1 MSAEGKMFKFES
13 FATKDG
19 DGVRGVVFLTG
30 CPLRCAYC
38 HNPDSW
44 RGGETVDAESLA
56 ARIARFKPYYRN
68 GGGATVSGGE
78 PLVQGAFVAELI
90 DRLHT
95 AGISVALDTSGSYAD
110 AYTDGLIAAADHII
124 LDLKFPT
131 EEEYARY
138 TGGSLAAVLDF
149 LRKCRGKRIW
159 LRTVVLPAVN
169 DTPAALDRYLDVVA
183 ETGVTVER
191 YELLA
196 FHTMGFAKYESLGL
210 VNPLADM
217 SAADAAAVAE
227 LQRYVTVR
235 AAERGILRA

>member
-1 MSAEGKMFKFES
+1 MRAI
-13 FATKDG
+13 
-19 DGVRGVVFLTG
+19 R
-30 CPLRCAYC
+30 
-38 HNPDSW
+38 
-44 RGGETVDAESLA
+44 
-56 ARIARFKPYYRN
+56 
-68 GGGATVSGGE
+68 
-78 PLVQGAFVAELI
+78 
-90 DRLHT
+90 
-95 AGISVALDTSGSYAD
+95 
-110 AYTDGLIAAADHII
+110 
-124 LDLKFPT
+124 
-131 EEEYARY
+131 
-138 TGGSLAAVLDF
+138 AAVSLPCLI

-235 AAERGILRA
+235 AAGGEFCARRKNFGMRYEFCETLDFVARVWYTRCNSNKSKQEENHMAYKISDACVSCGTCAGECPVEAISAGDTQYNIDPDKCVDCGTCASVCPTEAINPED